1 MTNSNLEISLSDSAL
16 KILKEGPAPGEPSTG
31 IARIAI
37 AGRSSGEFQYDFEQI
52 ISSDLRDDDIPVEFD
67 GLKLYVAAASA
78 PSLQG
83 ASIDYITDKLGRSG
97 FTVEN
102 PNSLWPDEAHQKVS
116 DLIESDINPAIAMHG
131 GAIELVD
138 FTPPRIQIRMTGGCQ
153 GCASST
159 ATLKNGIE
167 IILKESFPEIEE
179 IDDVTDHTE
188 GENPYM

>member
-1 MTNSNLEISLSDSAL
+1 MSNASLEISLSDSAL
-16 KILKEGPAPGEPSTG
+16 KVLQEGPAPGEPSTG

-37 AGRSSGEFQYDFEQI
+37 AGRRAGEFQYDFEQI
-52 ISSDLRDDDIPVEFD
+52 ISSDLRDDDIPVEFE

-78 PSLQG
+78 SSLQG

-102 PNSLWPDEAHQKVS
+102 PNPLWPDEAHQKVS

-179 IDDVTDHTE
+179 IDDVTDHSV

>member
-1 MTNSNLEISLSDSAL
+1 MTDAPLSVNLSESAL
-16 KILKEGPAPGEPSTG
+16 QILQEGPAPGETSTG

-37 AGRSSGEFQYDFEQI
+37 AGRRSGEFQYDFEQI
-52 ISSDLRDDDIPVEFD
+52 ISSDVRDDDVPVEFE
-67 GLKLYVAAASA
+67 GLKFYVEASSAAS
-78 PSLQG
+78 LEG
-83 ASIDYITDKLGRSG
+83 ATIDYVTDKLGRSG
-97 FTVEN
+97 FTVDN
-102 PNSLWPDEAHQKVS
+102 PNPLWPDESHQKVAE
-116 DLIESDINPAIAMHG
+116 LIESDINPAIAMHG

-138 FTPPRIQIRMTGGCQ
+138 YAPPRIQIRMTGGCQ

-179 IDDVTDHTE
+179 IDDVTDHSE

>member
-1 MTNSNLEISLSDSAL
+1 MTDATISVKLSDAAL
-16 KILKEGPAPGEPSTG
+16 KILQEGPAPGEPSTG
-31 IARIAI
+31 VARIAI

-52 ISSDLRDDDIPVEFD
+52 ISSDVREDDIPVDFD
-67 GLKLYVAAASA
+67 GLKLYVEASSAA
-78 PSLQG
+78 SLQG
-83 ASIDYITDKLGRSG
+83 ATIDYITDKLGRSG
-97 FTVEN
+97 FTVDN
-102 PNSLWPDEAHQKVS
+102 PNPLWPDEAHQKVA

-138 FTPPRIQIRMTGGCQ
+138 YTPPRIQIRMTGGCQ

-179 IDDVTDHTE
+179 IDDVTDHSE
-188 GENPYM
+188 GLNPYM